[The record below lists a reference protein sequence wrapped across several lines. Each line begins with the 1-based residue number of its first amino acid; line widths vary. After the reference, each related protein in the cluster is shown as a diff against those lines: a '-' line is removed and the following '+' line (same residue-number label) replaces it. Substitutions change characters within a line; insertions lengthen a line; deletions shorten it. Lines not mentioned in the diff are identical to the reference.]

1 MSVPCPNDRL
11 RYLDYLLLGAFC
23 LLFFGLSLF
32 GGRPLTMHEGVLPQT
47 AREMFTD
54 QDWVVPKNG
63 GRPWLESPPLP
74 QWITVGI
81 AGLCGRCDEVWIVRI
96 GPAIMGMI
104 AVLLVAWMATGWFG
118 RTIGLLA
125 GFIFATMYEL
135 AQYAWLAE
143 DEIFL
148 CALVT
153 AAVAFFVKIEFFRGD
168 SAAEGSRH
176 FFGKRPWSLLAF
188 FIILGMTNLAKGI
201 LFGTVM
207 SLVPIAG
214 FLLWNADW
222 RRISYYFWFPGWLA
236 FAAVA
241 AAWPLAAWMRYPD
254 VTDLWFF
261 DHVGRLDGEYR
272 ELTKPIWYYLKVLPG
287 EIAPWTIVVPFGLWL
302 SRAKAIGERYSPE
315 RFLWCWAILTP
326 LVFSIPTG
334 KNHHYLLHCIA
345 PWAMLAAPALVWMWE
360 QLRALPARMRNPFYS
375 LLTLALPG
383 MVAIWMFRGKIVGP
397 EWLVPALIAV
407 LPFVTVGLSWAVAHP
422 NGRVAAGGLFG
433 FVAAVFSAGH
443 IYAGAYVDQCRED
456 TAFLQQTRALV
467 PTGQQIAINTKMG
480 SLDEFRMQFYLD
492 SRAVPLHNLSFLAD
506 ERIRNRS
513 VFVVARAGEQSEID
527 QFGDSAI
534 VLQSERT
541 RREKSPADR
550 LTLFYVRLRED
561 LPRMS
566 SKEIRISPMQTAGRA
581 EGPMLGTRR

>member
-1 MSVPCPNDRL
+1 MSEPCPDNRL
-11 RYLDYLLLGAFC
+11 NFRDYLLLGAFC
-23 LLFFGLSLF
+23 LLFFGLSLV

-47 AREMFTD
+47 AREMFND

-96 GPAIMGMI
+96 GPAIMGTI
-104 AVLLVAWMATGWFG
+104 AVLLVAWMAAGWFG

-153 AAVAFFVKIEFFRGD
+153 AAVAFFVKIEFFNGD
-168 SAAEGSRH
+168 SASEGSRH

-188 FIILGMTNLAKGI
+188 FFVLGMTNLAKG
-201 LFGTVM
+201 LMFGTVM
-207 SLVPIAG
+207 ALVPMAG

-222 RRISYYFWFPGWLA
+222 RRISYYLWFPGWLA

-241 AAWPLAAWMRYPD
+241 VAWPLAAWMRFHD

-302 SRAKAIGERYSPE
+302 SRTKALRERYSPE

-345 PWAMLAAPALVWMWE
+345 PWAVLAAPALVWMWE
-360 QLRALPARMRNPFYS
+360 QLQSLPARMRNPFYS
-375 LLTLALPG
+375 LLTIALPG
-383 MVAIWMFRGKIVGP
+383 IVALWILRDKIVGP
-397 EWLVPALIAV
+397 TWLVPALIAA
-407 LPFVTVGLSWAVAHP
+407 LPFVTVGFSWAVAHS
-422 NGRVAAGGLFG
+422 NGRVAATGLFG
-433 FVAAVFSAGH
+433 FVTAAFCAGH

-456 TAFLQQTRALV
+456 TTFLQHVQSFV
-467 PTGQQIAINTKMG
+467 PAGQQVAINTHMG

-506 ERIRNRS
+506 DRIHSRS
-513 VFVVARAGEQSEID
+513 LFVVARAGEQLEID
-527 QFGDSAI
+527 QYGDSAI

-541 RREKSPADR
+541 RREKTPDDR
-550 LTLFYVRLRED
+550 LTLFYVRLRD
-561 LPRMS
+561 DVPRLS
-566 SKEIRISPMQTAGRA
+566 SKELRISPMQTAGRA
-581 EGPMLGTRR
+581 EGPILGTHR